1 MSKVVAGSPLVVV
14 GASARDVEAL
24 AELLCTL
31 PATFPAP
38 IVVAQPLD
46 PTLPN
51 RSNDI
56 LARRSPLPVIRVT
69 AAEHAPLQP
78 GTVYVVPAN
87 HHAQITD
94 HELTVLPVGAGRPQP
109 ALDLLLTRAGA
120 EGGEPLIAVVWTG
133 TGSSSSPGDAGDGRA
148 VPEAGGTVVI
158 QNSLTTAYPGMPAS
172 ESLAPHGYTSQP
184 DLAARGDDLQ
194 PLTLAQDALQRRLR
208 QGVIQAQENER
219 RRVARELH
227 DDIGQA
233 LTALVLVLGV
243 IQDAL
248 PARAERERL
257 ILEDATGLAENVMS
271 GLRRVIADLRPPV
284 LDDLGLVPALRR
296 LGRDLEERAGVSVV
310 VETDESLGRLPPE
323 VEITLFRVAQE
334 ALTNIGKHAQA
345 RQARITLRMD
355 PEHVTL
361 QITDDGRGLPPA
373 ISSYREDAQGDDG
386 HFGLLG
392 IQERVGLLNGVLRVE
407 SAPQEGTT
415 VWVDLPLGAA

>member
-1 MSKVVAGSPLVVV
+1 MSKVVTGLPLVVV
-14 GASARDVEAL
+14 GTSARGVEAL
-24 AELLCTL
+24 TELLCTL
-31 PATFPAP
+31 PPTIAAA

-46 PTLPN
+46 PTRRGQL
-51 RSNDI
+51 SEI
-56 LARRSPLPVIRVT
+56 LARRSPLPVVT
-69 AAEHAPLQP
+69 VIIAEHVPLQP

-94 HELTVLPVGAGRPQP
+94 HDLTVMPGGAGWPSP
-109 ALDLLLTRAGA
+109 ALDMPLTSASA
-120 EGGEPLIAVVWTG
+120 VNGEQFITVVWTG
-133 TGSSSSPGDAGDGRA
+133 TETGFYDAGGGRT
-148 VPEAGGTVVI
+148 VHEAIGNFMI
-158 QNSLTTAYPGMPAS
+158 QNPVTAAFPGMSAS
-172 ESLAPHGYTSQP
+172 EVLAPHGYASHP
-184 DLAARGDDLQ
+184 DLAEHGDDIQ
-194 PLTLAQDALQRRLR
+194 PLTLAQDALQRRLL
-208 QGVIQAQENER
+208 QGVILAQENER

-257 ILEDATGLAENVMS
+257 ILEDAMGLAENVMS

-296 LGRDLEERAGVSVV
+296 LGRDLQERAGVSVV
-310 VETDESLGRLPPE
+310 VETDETTGRLPPD

-345 RQARITLRMD
+345 RQARIILRLDTEQVTLR
-355 PEHVTL
+355 
-361 QITDDGRGLPPA
+361 ITDDGRGLPPA
-373 ISSYREDAQGDDG
+373 TSPYREDTQRNQG

-392 IQERVGLLNGVLRVE
+392 MQERVALLNGVLRVE
-407 SAPQEGTT
+407 SAPQQGTT
-415 VWVDLPLGAA
+415 IWVELPLGAA